1 MPIHVPGRR
10 DRHHKLKGGGKR
22 SVVAILSLTAMV
34 DMFTVLVVFLLQN
47 YATTGQVIEIPEGVD
62 LPTAAQVKELKPTG
76 VVIIGKNDVK
86 VNNTTVID
94 LDSVKAQQDWMVE
107 PLRAEVEKLIAAG
120 EKNKVAL
127 TSQLRDAVDRIKNG
141 DKVANPET
149 DEFRRMTIQADKTLD
164 FLTLKKIMYTVTEA
178 GVFEINFAVL
188 KESKKDP
195 AEAQQ

>member
-10 DRHHKLKGGGKR
+10 DRHNKLKGSGKR

-120 EKNKVAL
+120 EKNKLAL

-149 DEFRRMTIQADKTLD
+149 DEFRRMTIQADKKLD

-188 KESKKDP
+188 KETKKDA
-195 AEAQQ
+195 AEKPQ

>member
-10 DRHHKLKGGGKR
+10 DRHNKLKGSGKR

-120 EKNKVAL
+120 EKNKLAL

-141 DKVANPET
+141 DKVASPET
-149 DEFRRMTIQADKTLD
+149 DEFRRMTIQADKKLD

-188 KESKKDP
+188 KETKKDA
-195 AEAQQ
+195 AEKPQ

>member
-10 DRHHKLKGGGKR
+10 DRRNRVKSSGKR

-76 VVIIGKNDVK
+76 VVIIGKDDVK

-94 LDSVKAQQDWMVE
+94 LDSVKAQQDWMIE

-141 DKVANPET
+141 DKVENAET
-149 DEFRRMTIQADKTLD
+149 DEFRRMTIQADKKLD

-188 KESKKDP
+188 KESKKDG
-195 AEAQQ
+195 AEVPQ

>member
-10 DRHHKLKGGGKR
+10 DRHNKVKGSGKR

-76 VVIIGKNDVK
+76 VVIIGKDDVK
-86 VNNTTVID
+86 VNNTSVID
-94 LDSVKAQQDWMVE
+94 LNSVKAQQDWMVE

-127 TSQLRDAVDRIKNG
+127 TSQLRNAVDRIKNG
-141 DKVANPET
+141 DRVATPET
-149 DEFRRMTIQADKTLD
+149 DEFRRMTIQADKKLD

-188 KESKKDP
+188 KETKKDA
-195 AEAQQ
+195 AEVPQ